1 MKERPF
7 ALLAARDWSK
17 DNKFQTHLFYWR
29 SSCLKIIPAKML
41 PPKSLFVLAWSRARN
56 MLPLGYTK
64 AASSPAHAPD
74 GRRSQVQGCR
84 ETQLKQEIF
93 TMVRV
98 KKLTFDVNL

>member
-56 MLPLGYTK
+56 MLPLNIPWDIPK
-64 AASSPAHAPD
+64 LPATQPTRQMD
-74 GRRSQVQGCR
+74 GDHKYKGAEKHS
-84 ETQLKQEIF
+84 
-93 TMVRV
+93 
-98 KKLTFDVNL
+98 